1 VDLEATNGKLQQDK
15 VDLEAKNGKLQQD
28 KADLEAKNSKL
39 QQEKGYLE
47 AKNGKLQQDKVDL
60 EATNGKLQKDKGYL
74 EAKSGK
80 LQQIVMNL
88 KHKFQQENREAAMQ
102 QHVVDL
108 EAEGKRQHH
117 EMWQCLTSFQAH
129 QQRVEAFFPALWVW
143 RKFVE

>member
-1 VDLEATNGKLQQDK
+1 MAAALLSQAIPAIPPLAGVIFLNARNGKLQQDK

-28 KADLEAKNSKL
+28 K
-39 QQEKGYLE
+39 
-47 AKNGKLQQDKVDL
+47 V
-60 EATNGKLQKDKGYL
+60 YL